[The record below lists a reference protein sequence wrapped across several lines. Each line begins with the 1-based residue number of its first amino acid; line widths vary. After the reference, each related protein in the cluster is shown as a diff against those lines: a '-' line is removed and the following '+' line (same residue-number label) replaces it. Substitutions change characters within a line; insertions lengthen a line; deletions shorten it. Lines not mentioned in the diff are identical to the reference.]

1 MKEYKTFMEGKV
13 LEKRRNVVNHRT
25 TEYQYGSAVRKLQS
39 VPEIHT
45 YEHERRIEEQ
55 EQERRQRRREIR
67 RNNRVN
73 LVYTTVLAICATA
86 VFAICYQYLN
96 LQADIKANNATVVE
110 LQNQLNS
117 IKAENNSHEA
127 EINASIDYNAI
138 YDTAVN
144 ELGMVYP
151 NRSQVI
157 NYDSK
162 ESEYV
167 KQYKDIA
174 D

>member
-1 MKEYKTFMEGKV
+1 MESRRKT
-13 LEKRRNVVNHRT
+13 VNNRIDRHT
-25 TEYQYGSAVRKLQS
+25 GYQYGSAVRKLE
-39 VPEIHT
+39 VAAPEVRP
-45 YEHERRIEEQ
+45 YNPERREEQ
-55 EQERRQRRREIR
+55 EQERRARRREIR

-73 LVYTTVLAICATA
+73 LIYTTVLALCATA
-86 VFAICYQYLN
+86 VFAVCYQYLN
-96 LQADIKANNATVVE
+96 LQADIKANSAAVVE

-117 IKAENNSHEA
+117 LKAENNSHEA
-127 EINASIDYNAI
+127 EINAGIDYNAI

-174 D
+174 K

>member
-25 TEYQYGSAVRKLQS
+25 TEYQYGSAVRKLQT
-39 VPEIHT
+39 VPEVHT

-73 LVYTTVLAICATA
+73 HTTVLAICATA

-96 LQADIKANNATVVE
+96 LQSDIKTNSTAVVE

-117 IKAENNSHEA
+117 LKAENNSHES
-127 EINASIDYNAI
+127 EINAGIDYNAI

-151 NRSQVI
+151 SRSQVI
-157 NYDSK
+157 GYDSK

-167 KQYKDIA
+167 KQYKDISK
-174 D
+174 

>member
-1 MKEYKTFMEGKV
+1 M
-13 LEKRRNVVNHRT
+13 EKRRHVVNHRT

-45 YEHERRIEEQ
+45 YEHERRIKEQ

-73 LVYTTVLAICATA
+73 LIYTTVLVSCAAA

-96 LQADIKANNATVVE
+96 VQSAIKTNSQTVVE

-117 IKAENNSHEA
+117 LKAENNSHES
-127 EINASIDYNAI
+127 EINAGIDYDAI

-151 NRSQVI
+151 SRSQVVG
-157 NYDSK
+157 YDSK

-167 KQYKDIA
+167 KQYQNIPNA

>member
-25 TEYQYGSAVRKLQS
+25 TEYQYGSAVRKLQT
-39 VPEIHT
+39 VPEVHT

-73 LVYTTVLAICATA
+73 LVYTTVLAIC
-86 VFAICYQYLN
+86 YQYLN
-96 LQADIKANNATVVE
+96 LQSDIKTNSTAVVE

-117 IKAENNSHEA
+117 LKAENNSHES
-127 EINASIDYNAI
+127 EINAGIDYNAI

-151 NRSQVI
+151 SRSQVI
-157 NYDSK
+157 GYDSK

-167 KQYKDIA
+167 KQYKDISK
-174 D
+174 

>member
-55 EQERRQRRREIR
+55 EQERRLRRREIR

-86 VFAICYQYLN
+86 VFVICYQYLN

>member
-1 MKEYKTFMEGKV
+1 MEN
-13 LEKRRNVVNHRT
+13 RSRVVNNRT
-25 TEYQYGSAVRKLQS
+25 NRTNKTNKAAEYQYGSAVRKLQA
-39 VPEIHT
+39 VPEVRT
-45 YEHERRIEEQ
+45 YEPKRRDEE
-55 EQERRQRRREIR
+55 REIR

-73 LVYTTVLAICATA
+73 LIYTTVLVSCAAA

-96 LQADIKANNATVVE
+96 VQSAIKTNSQTVVE

-117 IKAENNSHEA
+117 LKAENNSHES
-127 EINASIDYNAI
+127 EINAGIDYDAI

-151 NRSQVI
+151 SRSQVVG
-157 NYDSK
+157 YDSK

-167 KQYKDIA
+167 KQYKDISK
-174 D
+174 

>member
-55 EQERRQRRREIR
+55 EQERRREIR

-96 LQADIKANNATVVE
+96 LQSDIKTNSTAVVE

-117 IKAENNSHEA
+117 LKAENNSHES
-127 EINASIDYNAI
+127 EINAGIDYNAI

-151 NRSQVI
+151 SRSQVI
-157 NYDSK
+157 GYDSK

-167 KQYKDIA
+167 KQYKDISK
-174 D
+174 

>member
-39 VPEIHT
+39 VPEVHT

-96 LQADIKANNATVVE
+96 LQSDIKTNSTAVVE

-117 IKAENNSHEA
+117 LKAENNSHES
-127 EINASIDYNAI
+127 EINAGIDYNAI

-151 NRSQVI
+151 SRSQVI
-157 NYDSK
+157 GYDSK

-167 KQYKDIA
+167 KQYKDISK
-174 D
+174 

>member
-1 MKEYKTFMEGKV
+1 M
-13 LEKRRNVVNHRT
+13 EKRRNVVNHRT

-96 LQADIKANNATVVE
+96 LQSDIKTNSTAVVE

-117 IKAENNSHEA
+117 LKAENNSHES
-127 EINASIDYNAI
+127 EINAGIDYNAFSGWCI
-138 YDTAVN
+138 AAC
-144 ELGMVYP
+144 
-151 NRSQVI
+151 
-157 NYDSK
+157 SK
-162 ESEYV
+162 CQFNIFYLDFLPHATCLVGCAENFSY
-167 KQYKDIA
+167 ICRLRL
-174 D
+174 

>member
-45 YEHERRIEEQ
+45 YEHER
-55 EQERRQRRREIR
+55 
-67 RNNRVN
+67 
-73 LVYTTVLAICATA
+73 TTVLAICATA

-96 LQADIKANNATVVE
+96 LQSDIKTNSTAVVE

-117 IKAENNSHEA
+117 LKAENNSHES
-127 EINASIDYNAI
+127 EINAGIDYNAI

-151 NRSQVI
+151 SRSQVI
-157 NYDSK
+157 GYDSK

-167 KQYKDIA
+167 KQYKDISK
-174 D
+174 

>member
-45 YEHERRIEEQ
+45 YEHEIRIE

-96 LQADIKANNATVVE
+96 LQSDIKTNSTAVVE

-117 IKAENNSHEA
+117 LKAENNSHES
-127 EINASIDYNAI
+127 EINAGIDYNAI

-151 NRSQVI
+151 SRSQVI
-157 NYDSK
+157 GYDSK

-167 KQYKDIA
+167 KQYKDISK
-174 D
+174 

>member
-1 MKEYKTFMEGKV
+1 M
-13 LEKRRNVVNHRT
+13 
-25 TEYQYGSAVRKLQS
+25 RKLETAA
-39 VPEIHT
+39 PEVHP
-45 YEHERRIEEQ
+45 YNPARHEEQ
-55 EQERRQRRREIR
+55 EQERRLRRREIR
-67 RNNRVN
+67 RNNRIN
-73 LVYTTVLAICATA
+73 LIYTTVLALCATA